1 MASAPPDLFADAAQ
15 VIPEGELRA
24 RLDAGRPLRAKLGID
39 PSRPDL
45 HLGHAVVL
53 RKLREFQDLGH
64 TVVLI
69 IGDFTGLVG
78 DPSGQSETRPMVTPE
93 EMAVNARSYF
103 EQAGLVLDVDLA
115 EVRWN
120 SEWLGTLTMADVI
133 RLTSHYTVARM
144 LERDDFAIRYREE
157 RPISVVEFLY
167 PLMQAYDS
175 VAIESDV
182 ELGGTDQTF
191 NLLVGRDIQRAY
203 GQEPQ
208 VVFTMPLL
216 VGTDGERKMSKS
228 FDNFVGLTDPPE
240 EKFGGLMSVP
250 DELIGQYLRLGAF
263 RPESEVA
270 EVEKG
275 LAGGSR
281 HPNQEK
287 RAMARAV
294 VALYHGEEAA
304 GEAEQRFDLVFKQH
318 EVPADTPL

>member
-1 MASAPPDLFADAAQ
+1 MPPQLDARQQFEVLSEHAAR
-15 VIPEGELRA
+15 VIPEDELRQKLERSVA
-24 RLDAGRPLRAKLGID
+24 TGVPLRAKLGID

-175 VAIESDV
+175 VAIESD
-182 ELGGTDQTF
+182 
-191 NLLVGRDIQRAY
+191 
-203 GQEPQ
+203 
-208 VVFTMPLL
+208 
-216 VGTDGERKMSKS
+216 
-228 FDNFVGLTDPPE
+228 
-240 EKFGGLMSVP
+240 
-250 DELIGQYLRLGAF
+250 
-263 RPESEVA
+263 
-270 EVEKG
+270 
-275 LAGGSR
+275 
-281 HPNQEK
+281 
-287 RAMARAV
+287 
-294 VALYHGEEAA
+294 
-304 GEAEQRFDLVFKQH
+304 
-318 EVPADTPL
+318 